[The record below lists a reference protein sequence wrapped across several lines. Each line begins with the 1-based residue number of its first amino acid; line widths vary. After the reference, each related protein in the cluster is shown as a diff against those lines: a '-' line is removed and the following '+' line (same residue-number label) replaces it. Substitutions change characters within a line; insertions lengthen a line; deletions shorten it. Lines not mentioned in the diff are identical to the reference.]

1 MATDEERGGLRR
13 RLFAAVVA
21 AGGERY
27 ERVVAARKRALL
39 SEVHGTVLEIG
50 PGAGANLRY
59 YPADVRWIGVE
70 PNPYMDRYL
79 RKEAERLG
87 LAVEV
92 RRGTAERLLVGDAS
106 VDAVVSTLVLC
117 SVDDLGRALR
127 ETLRVLKP
135 GGRFVFLEH
144 VAAPRGTWL
153 RRLQRLVR
161 PVWRVV
167 ADGCHP
173 DRETDAAI
181 AAAGFAE
188 VRLERFSLPMGLVG
202 PHIAGVA
209 LKGPSP

>member
-1 MATDEERGGLRR
+1 
-13 RLFAAVVA
+13 
-21 AGGERY
+21 
-27 ERVVAARKRALL
+27 
-39 SEVHGTVLEIG
+39 
-50 PGAGANLRY
+50 
-59 YPADVRWIGVE
+59 
-70 PNPYMDRYL
+70 
-79 RKEAERLG
+79 
-87 LAVEV
+87 
-92 RRGTAERLLVGDAS
+92 
-106 VDAVVSTLVLC
+106 
-117 SVDDLGRALR
+117 VDDLDRALG

-153 RRLQRLVR
+153 RRLQRLAH
-161 PVWRVV
+161 PVWRIV

-181 AAAGFAE
+181 VAAGFVA